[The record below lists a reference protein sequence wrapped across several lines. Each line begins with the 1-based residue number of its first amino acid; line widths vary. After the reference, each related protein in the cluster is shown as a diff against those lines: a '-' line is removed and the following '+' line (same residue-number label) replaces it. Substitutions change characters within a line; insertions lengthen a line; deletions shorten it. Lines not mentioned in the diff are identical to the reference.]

1 MGMPGTTWR
10 KVDARNRGR
19 GKKPVIAS
27 ILLIAVGLAGA
38 IFGLLPGEFY
48 PAFIRRPAP
57 SEKPIPKW
65 LGRTI
70 FVLVGMWFVYSGI
83 THLPRQ

>member
-1 MGMPGTTWR
+1 
-10 KVDARNRGR
+10 
-19 GKKPVIAS
+19 
-27 ILLIAVGLAGA
+27 
-38 IFGLLPGEFY
+38 LLPGEFY

-70 FVLVGMWFVYSGI
+70 FVSVGMWFVYSGI